1 MAIWR
6 WRFGDGDLAQAIRRK
21 CSQQQ
26 GGRGVATGWTATDET
41 RWHRIWPSHS
51 VPCHGD
57 LGPFTGHKAGY
68 ICHRFNKASTIL
80 LPLACEHCL
89 VAGGHRTEINRM
101 AKISIQRWKAAG
113 ISKLP
118 DLLHMARQEGNL
130 DLRAAILCR
139 LSDRL
144 SHNNPLKLALRG
156 EACR

>member
-1 MAIWR
+1 MAIW
-6 WRFGDGDLAQAIRRK
+6 RK

-80 LPLACEHCL
+80 LPLACEHYS
-89 VAGGHRTEINRM
+89 VAGGLGRD
-101 AKISIQRWKAAG
+101 AKDFIARQKAAG
-113 ISKLP
+113 SSLVVIWGLARLIVDLP
-118 DLLHMARQEGNL
+118 
-130 DLRAAILCR
+130 LRAAILRR
-139 LSDRL
+139 LSTRV
-144 SHNNPLKLALRG
+144 SKNNVLHHTLVF
-156 EACR
+156 EAQLCE